1 MYLQNFTLDEFRH
14 MCILS
19 GCDYLP
25 SVPGI
30 GLTTAHKLMKKYA
43 RNVNNVSRNR
53 DHNTVHSFL
62 LLYHIHASENVRKV
76 EETMQSAV
84 LYICYISPVNCIKF
98 PIV

>member
-1 MYLQNFTLDEFRH
+1 MYSQNFTLDEFRH

-76 EETMQSAV
+76 EETMQSTV
-84 LYICYISPVNCIKF
+84 LYICYISPLNCIKF